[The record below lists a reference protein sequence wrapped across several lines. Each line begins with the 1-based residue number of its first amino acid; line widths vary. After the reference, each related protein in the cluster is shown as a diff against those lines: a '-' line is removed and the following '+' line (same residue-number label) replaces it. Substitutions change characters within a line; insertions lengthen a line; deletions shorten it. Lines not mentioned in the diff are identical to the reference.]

1 MHEEPPHRHQRALVV
16 ERRVDVGPARV
27 GRLRNA
33 DLALR
38 GARGVELDRGE
49 VDRNEGM
56 PANRMTTIAT
66 HTRFSM
72 RIEDSTPLLP
82 SSAPSARARSHS
94 WITMATKGSANTPLA
109 TRMFQM
115 PLLTIH
121 PTSVR

>member
-1 MHEEPPHRHQRALVV
+1 MSNLMV
-16 ERRVDVGPARV
+16 
-27 GRLRNA
+27 LRST
-33 DLALR
+33 
-38 GARGVELDRGE
+38 GMK
-49 VDRNEGM
+49 GM

-94 WITMATKGSANTPLA
+94 CTTMTTNGSANTPLA

-121 PTSVR
+121 PTRVR